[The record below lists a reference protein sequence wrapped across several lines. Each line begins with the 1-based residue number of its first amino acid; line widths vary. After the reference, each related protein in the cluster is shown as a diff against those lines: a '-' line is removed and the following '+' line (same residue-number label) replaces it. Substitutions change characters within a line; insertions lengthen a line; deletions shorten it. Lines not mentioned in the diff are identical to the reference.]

1 MRKQNSDFR
10 TAFIS
15 EAGNQ
20 LKNNDYF
27 GFVELDEYACYVIAD
42 GITDLPD
49 TDSARLAI
57 ETVILYFQESPSLSK
72 GCMKRLIREANRA
85 LVNRESYRRQEASLT
100 VILTDYS
107 RFRYGYLGNTRLRMY
122 RGGQMF
128 LQTRDMSLTRDL
140 ADRERIPKDVL
151 QEHEERNNL
160 YSYLGQSH
168 IKPYISKKI
177 KLMDT
182 DILTLY
188 TRGIWENVDE
198 GSLDDV
204 FSQADNE
211 VQGALDNVEE
221 LLLSGQPE
229 NLENYT
235 FAAVFINK
243 IYADPQKAKKRKKI
257 IIISVVA
264 VIAVLLIVCLCVFFY
279 RRKQRRI
286 ADMNYYFTNTVEYV
300 NTGNFVRAKEEC
312 GKSAE
317 LADKVRDDVMRDRLQ
332 EYLFVIETVILGDE
346 SFSRQNYSEAAEHY
360 HSALE
365 RTRYADLIGSDYME
379 TKLDLIADYLA
390 VTDYITLG
398 DSLLEKGDYEK
409 AEEKYL
415 SAKKQAAALH
425 DTEGTETAMAALEKL
440 YAEWEQA
447 REEQEQQ
454 ADARAEKEVAAAEL
468 TASGDNACLEQ
479 DFVGAKVYYTMALTR
494 YQELGDTVSEMYIY
508 QKIETVEGKLAEQAE
523 KREKAESLEQQA
535 AQAQGNGDPWG
546 AKSLYLQAKNLY
558 LELKSDAD
566 VERLANLV
574 SQMDNL
580 IEQQA
585 P

>member
-1 MRKQNSDFR
+1 
-10 TAFIS
+10 
-15 EAGNQ
+15 
-20 LKNNDYF
+20 
-27 GFVELDEYACYVIAD
+27 
-42 GITDLPD
+42 
-49 TDSARLAI
+49 
-57 ETVILYFQESPSLSK
+57 
-72 GCMKRLIREANRA
+72 
-85 LVNRESYRRQEASLT
+85 
-100 VILTDYS
+100 
-107 RFRYGYLGNTRLRMY
+107 
-122 RGGQMF
+122 
-128 LQTRDMSLTRDL
+128 
-140 ADRERIPKDVL
+140 
-151 QEHEERNNL
+151 
-160 YSYLGQSH
+160 
-168 IKPYISKKI
+168 
-177 KLMDT
+177 
-182 DILTLY
+182 
-188 TRGIWENVDE
+188 
-198 GSLDDV
+198 
-204 FSQADNE
+204 
-211 VQGALDNVEE
+211 
-221 LLLSGQPE
+221 
-229 NLENYT
+229 
-235 FAAVFINK
+235 
-243 IYADPQKAKKRKKI
+243 
-257 IIISVVA
+257 
-264 VIAVLLIVCLCVFFY
+264 
-279 RRKQRRI
+279 
-286 ADMNYYFTNTVEYV
+286 MNYYFTNTVEYV

-317 LADKVRDDVMRDRLQ
+317 LADKVRDDAMRDRLQ

-360 HSALE
+360 RSALE
-365 RTRYADLIGSDYME
+365 RTRYADLIGSDYVE

-425 DTEGTETAMAALEKL
+425 DTEGTETAMTALEKL

-468 TASGDNACLEQ
+468 AASGDNACLEQ

-574 SQMDNL
+574 SQMDTL
-580 IEQQA
+580 IEQQT